1 MSGASRVAQM
11 VKHLPAMQETW
22 VQSLGQEEPL
32 EKEWQPTPVFWPGI
46 SHGQKSMVGYS
57 PWGPMELDTTE
68 QLTHT
73 HTHNGSTPDIFQIIN
88 LLCVQPQNL
97 YSSIFILEKLH
108 S

>member
-1 MSGASRVAQM
+1 MAGASRVAQM
-11 VKHLPAMQETW
+11 VKHLPAMQEIW

-32 EKEWQPTPVFWPGI
+32 EKEWQPTRVFWPGT
-46 SHGQKSMVGYS
+46 SHGRKSLVGYS
-57 PWGPMELDTTE
+57 PWGPIESDTTE

-73 HTHNGSTPDIFQIIN
+73 HTHSGRTPDIFQIIN

-97 YSSIFILEKLH
+97 HSSIFILEKFH